1 MKRIALALCTLS
13 FVAAAAPAFADCSPK
28 HSASNQTPTTTS
40 TSKGG

>member
-13 FVAAAAPAFADCSPK
+13 FVAAAAPAFADCSAG
-28 HSASNQTPTTTS
+28 HASNQTTTTS